1 MSLTFFLI
9 YLHPFFDDEIDPY
22 LIENRTERKTEHGI
36 RARPI
41 DRSEDDTV
49 CMQKLLLE
57 KKKEKVAMCMCMC
70 LPRSLIL
77 GEMILILMMVMVM
90 RPRLLCRY
98 VNS

>member
-22 LIENRTERKTEHGI
+22 LIENRSAQKLERDI

-57 KKKEKVAMCMCMC
+57 KKRKSCDVHVHVRVKVVDF
-70 LPRSLIL
+70 
-77 GEMILILMMVMVM
+77 G
-90 RPRLLCRY
+90 
-98 VNS
+98 